1 MGDGRGTRPQRHGPT
16 TIAFNS
22 MALKTI
28 AHRVGSCKDNNSRM
42 AEKTWAI
49 HASSD
54 PINSLSVDKTFDH

>member
-1 MGDGRGTRPQRHGPT
+1 MGVEH
-16 TIAFNS
+16 
-22 MALKTI
+22 ALKTI
-28 AHRVGSCKDNNSRM
+28 AHRVGSCKDNNSCM